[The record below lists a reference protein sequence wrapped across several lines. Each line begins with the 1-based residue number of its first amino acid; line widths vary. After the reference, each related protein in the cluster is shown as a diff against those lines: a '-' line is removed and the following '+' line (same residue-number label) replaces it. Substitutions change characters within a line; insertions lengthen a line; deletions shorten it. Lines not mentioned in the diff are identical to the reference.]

1 MAPPTQEQVQEVMEE
16 PGGKES
22 GEDEKEISAYIVVR
36 FGGYPTVASI
46 YHVKIGIGG
55 GEGAAVIRGK
65 EGELLHPLLEFG
77 EGGSRYLTC
86 GILGSDMYA
95 FTGNRDWYAPLPP
108 VVGPYIFNTE
118 TKKIYEPVC
127 LPAIAPK
134 TTCWVI
140 SVQDK
145 FFVLSNNLCS
155 GKPVLQPSFELFDPK
170 SGSSEALTSPPFH
183 SDEFFRTYITGL
195 VVVNVS
201 ILLVCME
208 HHPAKFHFF
217 SYNLASGKWKTVST
231 IKGVHY
237 PVFRGNAC
245 VVGDT
250 VYGCMETG
258 VPIAYTFSASA
269 VAVNG
274 GSDDDVADIFLGKPV
289 KCTNVVQGDD
299 WFSHPVGAF
308 NHSARI
314 APAGKDMLCVVHAHE
329 STMSCDT
336 QIVSIKILQTQG
348 PLSLKI
354 LSSASRAWNIEGS
367 LPKLSYCCVQGV

>member
-1 MAPPTQEQVQEVMEE
+1 MAPPTQEQVQEVMKE

-36 FGGYPTVASI
+36 FGGCPTVASI

-86 GILGSDMYA
+86 GVLGSDMYA

-170 SGSSEALTSPPFH
+170 SG
-183 SDEFFRTYITGL
+183 
-195 VVVNVS
+195 
-201 ILLVCME
+201 
-208 HHPAKFHFF
+208 
-217 SYNLASGKWKTVST
+217 
-231 IKGVHY
+231 
-237 PVFRGNAC
+237 
-245 VVGDT
+245 
-250 VYGCMETG
+250 
-258 VPIAYTFSASA
+258 
-269 VAVNG
+269 
-274 GSDDDVADIFLGKPV
+274 KPV

-299 WFSHPVGAF
+299 WLLHPVDAF

-354 LSSASRAWNIEGS
+354 
-367 LPKLSYCCVQGV
+367 